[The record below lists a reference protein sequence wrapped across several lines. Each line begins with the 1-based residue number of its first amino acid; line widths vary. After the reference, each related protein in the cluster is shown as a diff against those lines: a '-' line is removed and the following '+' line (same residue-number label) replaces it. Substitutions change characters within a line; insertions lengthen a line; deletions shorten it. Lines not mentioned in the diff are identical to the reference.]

1 MYYLKAE
8 ASFDAAHFLA
18 HYQGKC
24 RNIHGHH
31 WVVQVRICGRTL
43 QTDTQNDGMLV
54 DFSQLKADLRRAADE
69 LDHTLIYE
77 TGTLR
82 DITREALLE
91 DGFALREVPFRP
103 TAEHFAE
110 YFYRKMQDC
119 GYTVSEATVYET
131 PNNCASY
138 AEAAH
143 GGI

>member
-24 RNIHGHH
+24 HNIHGHH
-31 WVVQVRICGRTL
+31 WIVEMRISGTKL
-43 QTDTQNDGMLV
+43 QTTAQEYGMLV
-54 DFSQLKADLRRAADE
+54 DFSQLKHDLKQIADE
-69 LDHTLIYE
+69 MDHTLIYE

-82 DITREALLE
+82 DATRTALEE
-91 DGFALREVPFRP
+91 DGFSLTEVPFRP

-110 YFYRKMQDC
+110 YFFDRMADC
-119 GYTVSEATVYET
+119 GYTVAEATVYET

-138 AEAAH
+138 T
-143 GGI
+143 GKDD

>member
-24 RNIHGHH
+24 HNIHGHH
-31 WVVQVRICGRTL
+31 WIVEMRISGTQL
-43 QTDTQNDGMLV
+43 QTSAQEDGMLV
-54 DFSQLKADLRRAADE
+54 DFSQLKHDLKQIADE
-69 LDHTLIYE
+69 MDHTLIYE

-82 DITREALLE
+82 DATRTALEE
-91 DGFALREVPFRP
+91 DGFSLTEVPLRP

-110 YFYRKMQDC
+110 YFFDRMADC
-119 GYTVSEATVYET
+119 GYTVAEATVYET

-138 AEAAH
+138 T
-143 GGI
+143 GKDD

>member
-24 RNIHGHH
+24 HNIHGHH
-31 WVVQVRICGRTL
+31 WIVELRISGSEL
-43 QTDTQNDGMLV
+43 QTSAQEYGMLI
-54 DFSQLKADLRRAADE
+54 DFSQLKHDLKQIAEE

-82 DITREALLE
+82 ETTRMALEE
-91 DGFALREVPFRP
+91 DGFSLTEFSSRP
-103 TAEHFAE
+103 TAEHFAK
-110 YFYRKMQDC
+110 YFFDRMTEC
-119 GYTVSEATVYET
+119 GYIVAEATVYET

-138 AEAAH
+138 T
-143 GGI
+143 GKDD